1 MEHPISH
8 PEFDEFNV
16 SCSDRHRTVVQWSEY
31 SLYALLLVQPVT
43 GTGAT
48 LLTGAALFLWWIQPL
63 VNEDKALS
71 AAFHLAHEIGA
82 RALADSIAGHAAA
95 ALVPHFVL
103 RDDALECMA
112 PVIIPTRCKEGIK
125 SPHSLSC

>member
-1 MEHPISH
+1 MERIQPLRPASRPAGDGHGR
-8 PEFDEFNV
+8 DAFN
-16 SCSDRHRTVVQWSEY
+16 
-31 SLYALLLVQPVT
+31 
-43 GTGAT
+43 
-48 LLTGAALFLWWIQPL
+48 GAALFLWWIQPL
-63 VNEDKALS
+63 VNEDKAIS
-71 AAFHLAHEIGA
+71 AAFHLAHENGA
-82 RALADSIAGHAAA
+82 RALADSVAGHAAA